1 MRMTNKNHCL
11 IARIRRAAKIGL
23 DNLNQNLPEDQQ
35 LDPKGLLLIA
45 MVWAVCG
52 MILVNSN
59 FTTIPWLQPMGWV
72 AMIMGAAS
80 MVASLLLSTDEK

>member
-1 MRMTNKNHCL
+1 MTKKTNCL
-11 IARIRRAAKIGL
+11 IARIRRAAQIGL

-35 LDPKGLLLIA
+35 IDSKGLLLIA
-45 MVWAVCG
+45 MVWAVGG

-72 AMIMGAAS
+72 AMIMGAVS
-80 MVASLLLSTDEK
+80 MVASLLLSTGEK